1 VFFLVKVRRA
11 QWFAEA
17 RGRKHVNAVT
27 QRDLEGKVAL
37 VVGGSRNAGAAMA
50 DALAALGATTV
61 ISYSSDDTSAARTL
75 DRMERHRVTV
85 EAIRADASEPRE
97 VDRLF
102 QGVMRR
108 FGHLDVVV
116 HAPPVVTGTLLE
128 EFTGS
133 DFAQLRTLHARSARN
148 VLRASARHMA
158 EDGHFIA
165 LPASPPSDG
174 PCRAY
179 SACKSG
185 VERMVLSSAS

>member
-1 VFFLVKVRRA
+1 
-11 QWFAEA
+11 
-17 RGRKHVNAVT
+17 
-27 QRDLEGKVAL
+27 
-37 VVGGSRNAGAAMA
+37 MA

-85 EAIRADASEPRE
+85 EAIRADASQSRE

-116 HAPPVVTGTLLE
+116 HAPPVVTGTLLA

-179 SACKSG
+179 
-185 VERMVLSSAS
+185 

>member
-1 VFFLVKVRRA
+1 MHVRR
-11 QWFAEA
+11 E
-17 RGRKHVNAVT
+17 
-27 QRDLEGKVAL
+27 LEGKVAL

-75 DRMERHRVTV
+75 DRIERHRVTV
-85 EAIRADASEPRE
+85 EAIRADASEQGE

-102 QGVMRR
+102 QGVLRR

-116 HAPPVVTGTLLE
+116 HAPSVVTGDLLT
-128 EFTGS
+128 EFTAP
-133 DFAQLRTLHARSARN
+133 DFARLRELNARSAHN
-148 VLRASARHMA
+148 ILRASARHLA
-158 EDGHFIA
+158 DDGRYIA
-165 LPASPPSDG
+165 LSASPPAHG

-185 VERMVLSSAS
+185 VERMVLSSAP

>member
-1 VFFLVKVRRA
+1 VK
-11 QWFAEA
+11 
-17 RGRKHVNAVT
+17 AVT

-85 EAIRADASEPRE
+85 EAIRADASQEGE

-116 HAPPVVTGTLLE
+116 HAPPVVNGSLLA
-128 EFTGS
+128 EFTAP
-133 DFAQLRTLHARSARN
+133 DFAHLRRLHARSARN
-148 VLRASARHMA
+148 VLRACARHLA
-158 EDGHFIA
+158 EDGRYLA
-165 LPASPPSDG
+165 LPASPPSAG
-174 PCRAY
+174 PCRVY
-179 SACKSG
+179 SSCKSG

>member
-1 VFFLVKVRRA
+1 M
-11 QWFAEA
+11 
-17 RGRKHVNAVT
+17 NAVT
-27 QRDLEGKVAL
+27 HRDLEGKVAL
-37 VVGGSRNAGAAMA
+37 VVGGSRNAGTAM
-50 DALAALGATTV
+50 GATTV
-61 ISYSSDDTSAARTL
+61 ISYSSDD
-75 DRMERHRVTV
+75 
-85 EAIRADASEPRE
+85 ASEPGE

-116 HAPPVVTGTLLE
+116 HAPPVVTGP
-128 EFTGS
+128 
-133 DFAQLRTLHARSARN
+133 DYAHLRKLHARSARN
-148 VLRASARHMA
+148 VLRASARHLA
-158 EDGHFIA
+158 EDGHYIA